1 MGKIAYNWDRWVIF
15 LVFGASALIFL
26 PLSVWL
32 IEYTLSHDQLLHAFL
47 VLGFTGAL
55 LIIHRRLSLTP
66 VWVFGR
72 LAQNLLIA
80 AYVLLFIAWLSHIAF
95 AFLLAYCIAITSV
108 LIFVFGEGKARVI
121 GSIMAAF
128 TLFVGLAL
136 LLPLFDWPLRALAG
150 EWAAV
155 SLPWIGLQTELGLY
169 RGGEEPML
177 ILIAN
182 GKPFHVAAE
191 CNGFGLLS
199 SSLLMALI
207 LMLYRRGSWL
217 YKAPWMIVAA
227 LMGLVFNY
235 LRIVVIILLA
245 PIVGSDNYMLM
256 HEIVGTI
263 ATYSCLALL
272 WIILVNVRLGAAQ
285 LGAEIVSP

>member
-1 MGKIAYNWDRWVIF
+1 MGKIVLNWDRWVLL

-32 IEYTLSHDQLLHAFL
+32 FEYTMSHDQLLHAFL

-55 LIIHRRLSLTP
+55 LIIHRRLSLSP

-72 LAQNLLIA
+72 LSQNLLIA
-80 AYVLLFIAWLSHIAF
+80 AYLLLFFAWLSNNPF
-95 AFLLAYCIAITSV
+95 AFLLAYCIAITAV
-108 LIFVFGEGKARVI
+108 LIFIFGESKARVV

-136 LLPLFDWPLRALAG
+136 LLSVFDWPLRTLAG

-169 RGGEEPML
+169 RGGVEPML

-207 LMLYRRGSWL
+207 LLLYRRGSWL
-217 YKAPWMIVAA
+217 YKAPWMVVAA
-227 LMGLVFNY
+227 VLGLVFNY
-235 LRIVVIILLA
+235 LRIVVIILFA
-245 PIVGSDNYMLM
+245 PIVGSDHYMLM
-256 HEIVGTI
+256 HEIVGTL
-263 ATYSCLALL
+263 ATYGCLALI
-272 WIILVNVRLGAAQ
+272 WFILVSVRLGKRK
-285 LGAEIVSP
+285 